1 MRDSGRGKEEA
12 PLVADDV
19 AMDEDEDDDGAA
31 EQYVYTGASSGF
43 EHHESVPELPSQR
56 FIYDHPVVKKPR
68 KRARKGKKAN
78 SMIQPP
84 QQPRVQDRID
94 IPGADK
100 WHIPG
105 QPILPAAVLGARFG
119 DLRRL
124 HDDVLRIEKGLI
136 ASIDPG
142 YPLYVV
148 NIPRKMSYVDSFPAD
163 KFFLRFDYIFDMFH
177 VKKLDF
183 TFVRLYALH
192 MNYIIGVEQIPH
204 ICVADPYFMHEGF
217 LGVCAKHREYAREYI
232 VNFMLANKDKE
243 AILMPYHPV

>member
-1 MRDSGRGKEEA
+1 
-12 PLVADDV
+12 
-19 AMDEDEDDDGAA
+19 MDEDEDDDGAA

-43 EHHESVPELPSQR
+43 ERHESVPELPSQH
-56 FIYDHPVVKKPR
+56 IMYDLPVVKKFR
-68 KRARKGKKAN
+68 KRARKGKKVV

-84 QQPRVQDRID
+84 QQPQLQDRID
-94 IPGADK
+94 IPDADK

-105 QPILPAAVLGARFG
+105 QPILPATALRARFG
-119 DLRRL
+119 DLKRL
-124 HDDVLRIEKGLI
+124 HDDVLRVEKDLI
-136 ASIDPG
+136 ASKDPG

-148 NIPRKMSYVDSFPAD
+148 NVPRQMSYVDSFPAD

-204 ICVADPYFMHEGF
+204 ICVADPYYMHEGF
-217 LGVCAKHREYAREYI
+217 LGVCANHREYARDYI
-232 VNFMLANKDKE
+232 VSFMLTNKDKG
-243 AILMPYHPV
+243 AILVPYHPM